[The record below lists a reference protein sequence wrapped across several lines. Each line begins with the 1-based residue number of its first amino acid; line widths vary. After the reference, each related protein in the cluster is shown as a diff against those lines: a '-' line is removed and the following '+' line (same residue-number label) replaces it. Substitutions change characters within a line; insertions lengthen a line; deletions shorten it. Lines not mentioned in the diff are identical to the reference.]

1 VLSVRV
7 PLAARRRR
15 PAIGPGDVP
24 QPLTGPGP
32 YTLLECDA
40 GELWFDCADE
50 VIRPYVQRART
61 WEPEEGRLLLSLAR
75 PGMRFL
81 DVGANIGYF
90 TVLMAKH
97 APGSVFDA
105 VEPEPGNARMLAMN
119 LWHNK
124 VEATVWPL
132 ALSAGERSLPL
143 HLTEHNAGDTRTHA
157 ARPDQ
162 WYQTV
167 AVAARGDELFGSRG
181 FDLVKLDV
189 QGFELDVLQGM
200 PETIQR
206 SPGIAVVAE
215 FWPKALRD
223 RKVEPYTVLRCYR
236 EMGFTILTQVD
247 DQLRRMEDPE
257 IIGICDQ
264 AGEWGQVNLL
274 LRR

>member
-1 VLSVRV
+1 VRV
-7 PLAARRRR
+7 PFAVRRRR
-15 PAIGPGDVP
+15 KATRPVNVPAALAGG
-24 QPLTGPGP
+24 GP

-40 GELWFDCADE
+40 GELWFDRTDE
-50 VIRPYVQRART
+50 VIRPYVERSRT
-61 WEPEEGRLLLSLAR
+61 WEPDEGELLKQLAR

-90 TVLMAKH
+90 SVLMAKH
-97 APGSVFDA
+97 APGAVIDA
-105 VEPEPGNARMLAMN
+105 VEPEPSNARMLGMN

-124 VEATVWPL
+124 VDATIWPL
-132 ALSAGERSLPL
+132 ALSGGERSLPL
-143 HLTEHNAGDTRTHA
+143 QLTEHNAGDTRTRT
-157 ARPDQ
+157 ARSHQ
-162 WYQTV
+162 WYQSV
-167 AVAARGDELFGSRG
+167 AAAARGDDLFGSRG

-200 PETIQR
+200 PKTIQR

-223 RKVEPYTVLRCYR
+223 RNVDPYTVLRSYR
-236 EMGFTILTQVD
+236 EMGFSIVTQVED
-247 DQLRRMEDPE
+247 KLRRIEDPE
-257 IIGICDQ
+257 IIAVCDQ

>member
-1 VLSVRV
+1 VRG
-7 PLAARRRR
+7 PLRTRRRR
-15 PAIGPGDVP
+15 PKQDPARI
-24 QPLTGPGP
+24 PLPLAGGGP

-40 GELWFDCADE
+40 GELWFDRNDE
-50 VIRPYVQRART
+50 VIRPYVERSHT
-61 WEPEEGRLLLSLAR
+61 WEPAEGQLLRQLAR

-97 APGSVFDA
+97 APGAVIDA
-105 VEPEPGNARMLAMN
+105 VEPEPSNARMLAMN
-119 LWHNK
+119 VWHNK
-124 VEATVWPL
+124 VDATVWPL
-132 ALSAGERSLPL
+132 ALSGGERSLPL
-143 HLTEHNAGDTRTHA
+143 QLTEHNAGDTRTHA
-157 ARPDQ
+157 ARSHQ
-162 WYQTV
+162 WYGSV
-167 AVAARGDELFGSRG
+167 AVAARGDDLFGSRG

-200 PETIQR
+200 PETLER

-223 RKVEPYTVLRCYR
+223 RNVDPYTVLRSYR
-236 EMGFTILTQVD
+236 EMGFTIVTQVE
-247 DQLRRMEDPE
+247 DQLRQIEDPE
-257 IIGICDQ
+257 IIATCDQ